1 MLPPVQKFYALSLQ
15 SLKIMVKSRL
25 AVTFKGGKI

>member
-1 MLPPVQKFYALSLQ
+1 MNLLEMYIIRLE